1 MAVGLASGFVEPL
14 EALASQMILN
24 QLSAFT
30 DFNSSLENLDSDRK
44 RINDKNRHF
53 IDANIKFVALHYATY
68 RTDSDFWKY
77 MNNNKMQW
85 VKEFEELCKD
95 EFIDIP
101 AENKILK
108 LWLTDSYVQIADGL
122 KLFNKESIQNFIN
135 SKPEEVRQSMLYES
149 KEHYEEG
156 LKLKK
161 QLNFISHKQLL
172 DSIHK

>member
-24 QLSAFT
+24 QLNAFT

-44 RINDKNRHF
+44 RINDRNRHF

-68 RTDSDFWKY
+68 RADSDFWRY

-85 VKEFEELCKD
+85 VKEFEESCKD

-122 KLFNKESIQNFIN
+122 RLFDKESIQNFID
-135 SKPEEVRQSMLYES
+135 SKPEEMLCES
-149 KEHYEEG
+149 KRHYEEG

-161 QLNFISHKQLL
+161 QLKFISHKQLL